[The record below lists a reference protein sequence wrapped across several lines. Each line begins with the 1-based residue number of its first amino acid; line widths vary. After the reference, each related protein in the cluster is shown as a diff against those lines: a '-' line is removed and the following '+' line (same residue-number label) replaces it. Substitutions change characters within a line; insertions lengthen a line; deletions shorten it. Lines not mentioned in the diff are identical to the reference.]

1 MNGSLKNHST
11 RRVGVKR
18 ALSDSESTMYLNRFE
33 SKGRTARRLV
43 DDNTLYRLV
52 KEGLENLVRTRRTV
66 SVSELRTY
74 VLGVDS
80 GAFVALLNTVKI
92 TARSDCGRWK
102 TRRFRGARNLGT
114 AQLGYSGQ
122 RLFRADKADVCKV
135 CGVDQSIFKSYNYLI
150 RT

>member
-33 SKGRTARRLV
+33 SKGRTGRRLV

-102 TRRFRGARNLGT
+102 TRRFRGPETSALPSSVIVGRGS
-114 AQLGYSGQ
+114 SGPTK
-122 RLFRADKADVCKV
+122 RTFAKFAELTRA
-135 CGVDQSIFKSYNYLI
+135 YLNHI
-150 RT
+150 II

>member
-33 SKGRTARRLV
+33 SKGRTGRRLV

-80 GAFVALLNTVKI
+80 GAFIALLNTVENHG
-92 TARSDCGRWK
+92 SE
-102 TRRFRGARNLGT
+102 
-114 AQLGYSGQ
+114 
-122 RLFRADKADVCKV
+122 
-135 CGVDQSIFKSYNYLI
+135 
-150 RT
+150 

>member
-80 GAFVALLNTVKI
+80 GAFIALLNTVENHG
-92 TARSDCGRWK
+92 SE
-102 TRRFRGARNLGT
+102 
-114 AQLGYSGQ
+114 
-122 RLFRADKADVCKV
+122 
-135 CGVDQSIFKSYNYLI
+135 
-150 RT
+150 